1 MSNVVAFTPRSR
13 PPEPASPAP
22 LAGLA
27 LRAHLEDAAQTA
39 LDAADKIIAALDR
52 IDGSDTPQGIETAS
66 APRPADSSASLAQIV
81 RLGDLGDFR
90 TAIPRPR
97 AAREEA
103 PTIPLPEPETALAP
117 ESEADDAEGF
127 ATSIARP
134 CEEAPAVIEA
144 PQEKAQA
151 ESAPAATAEVRQL
164 FPPLAWGGAGNVVA
178 AAGCAVLALVGMR
191 A

>member
-1 MSNVVAFTPRSR
+1 MPNVIAFTPRLR
-13 PPEPASPAP
+13 KPETPPAP
-22 LAGLA
+22 VLAGIA
-27 LRAHLEDAAQTA
+27 LREHLEGAAQTA

-52 IDGSDTPQGIETAS
+52 LDGSDAPQEIEA
-66 APRPADSSASLAQIV
+66 APEPRPAASPAPLAQIV
-81 RLGDLGDFR
+81 RMGDLGDFR

-103 PTIPLPEPETALAP
+103 PAMSLPEPETTPLP

-134 CEEAPAVIEA
+134 REEA
-144 PQEKAQA
+144 A
-151 ESAPAATAEVRQL
+151 EPEIRAA
-164 FPPLAWGGAGNVVA
+164 FPSLPWGGAGNVVA
-178 AAGCAVLALVGMR
+178 AAGCAVLALMGMR

>member
-1 MSNVVAFTPRSR
+1 MSNVVAFTPRRR
-13 PPEPASPAP
+13 PPEPATPAP

-27 LRAHLEDAAQTA
+27 LRAHLEDVAQTA

-52 IDGSDTPQGIETAS
+52 IDGSEAPQGIGTAPD
-66 APRPADSSASLAQIV
+66 PRPADAPAPLAQIV

-103 PTIPLPEPETALAP
+103 PTMPLPEPEITPAP

-127 ATSIARP
+127 ATTIARP
-134 CEEAPAVIEA
+134 REEA
-144 PQEKAQA
+144 A
-151 ESAPAATAEVRQL
+151 EPEIRVP
-164 FPPLAWGGAGNVVA
+164 FPPLPWGGAGNVVA
-178 AAGCAVLALVGMR
+178 AARCAVLALVGRR

>member
-1 MSNVVAFTPRSR
+1 M
-13 PPEPASPAP
+13 P
-22 LAGLA
+22 LAGPA
-27 LRAHLEDAAQTA
+27 LRACLEDAAQTA

-52 IDGSDTPQGIETAS
+52 LDGSEATQEIETTS
-66 APRPADSSASLAQIV
+66 APRLADSSTPLAQIV

-103 PTIPLPEPETALAP
+103 PTMPLPEPEITPAP
-117 ESEADDAEGF
+117 ESEADHAEGF
-127 ATSIARP
+127 ATSIAHPR
-134 CEEAPAVIEA
+134 EEA
-144 PQEKAQA
+144 AQP
-151 ESAPAATAEVRQL
+151 EIRVP
-164 FPPLAWGGAGNVVA
+164 FPPLLWGGAGNVVA